1 MRVSNQSLANQL
13 QGNVQQAMRRL
24 AAAQEQISSGKRI
37 NRLSDDPFGAARAV
51 DLKSFQA
58 SLDQYKK
65 NIDGAL
71 PFLNQTDSILGD
83 VDDVLNRA
91 REVAVAM
98 ANGALSAQDRANAA
112 AEVHQLLTRLVAL
125 GNSKLENRYMFGG
138 FVNGA
143 APFALAAGVVAY
155 SGDAGQIFIQADA
168 SNSVAINLPGDRLL
182 QGVGVAGG
190 VDLFDTLSSLEA
202 ALNADNVSGPNGITT
217 QIGRLDRGLSQ
228 VLGFRAEIGARLQ
241 TLSTAS
247 AGLEIMNLRATGTR
261 SKIED
266 IDAIKV
272 FADFALLQQA
282 FQAALQA
289 SARAIQP
296 SILDFLR

>member
-1 MRVSNQSLANQL
+1 MRVSNQSIANQV
-13 QGNVQQAMRRL
+13 QDNVQQAMRRL

-65 NIDGAL
+65 NIDSAL

-143 APFALAAGVVAY
+143 APFALAAGVVTY

-168 SNSVAINLPGDRLL
+168 STSVAINLPGDQLL

-202 ALNADNVSGPNGITT
+202 ALTANNVSGPNGITT
-217 QIGRLDRGLSQ
+217 QIGRLDRGLNQ

>member
-1 MRVSNQSLANQL
+1 MRVSTQSLANQV
-13 QGNVQQAMRRL
+13 QDNVQQAMRRL
-24 AAAQEQISSGKRI
+24 AAVQEQISSGKRI

-65 NIDGAL
+65 NIDSAL
-71 PFLNQTDSILGD
+71 PFLNQTDSVLGD
-83 VDDVLNRA
+83 VDDILNRA

-98 ANGALSAQDRANAA
+98 ANGAVSAQDRANAA
-112 AEVHQLLTRLVAL
+112 AEVHQLLTQLVAV
-125 GNSKLENRYMFGG
+125 GNTKLENRYMFAG

-143 APFALAAGVVAY
+143 APFALAAGVVTY
-155 SGDAGQIFIQADA
+155 TGDAGEIFIQADR
-168 SNSVAINLPGDRLL
+168 STNVAINLPGDKLF
-182 QGVGVAGG
+182 QGVGVVGG
-190 VDLFDTLSSLEA
+190 TDLFDTLADLET
-202 ALNADNVSGPNGITT
+202 ALNANDVAGVNGITA
-217 QIGRLDRGLSQ
+217 QIGRLDRGLNQ
-228 VLGFRAEIGARLQ
+228 ALGFRAEIGARLG
-241 TLSTAS
+241 TLNTAS
-247 AGLEIMNLRATGTR
+247 AGLEIMNLRATETR

>member
-1 MRVSNQSLANQL
+1 MRVSTQSLASQV
-13 QGNVQQAMRRL
+13 QDNVQQAMRRL
-24 AAAQEQISSGKRI
+24 AAAEEQISSGKRI

-65 NIDGAL
+65 NIDSAL
-71 PFLNQTDSILGD
+71 PFLNQTDSVLGEA
-83 VDDVLNRA
+83 DDVLNRA

-98 ANGALSAQDRANAA
+98 ANGAMTAQDRANAA
-112 AEVHQLLTRLVAL
+112 AEVRQLLTRLVAS
-125 GNSKLENRYMFGG
+125 GNSKLEDRYMFAG

-143 APFALAAGVVAY
+143 APFALAAGIVTY

-168 SNSVAINLPGDRLL
+168 STGVAINLPGDKLF
-182 QGVGVAGG
+182 QGIGVAGG
-190 VDLFDTLSSLEA
+190 TDLFDALSDLET
-202 ALNADNVSGPNGITT
+202 ALNANDVAGPNGITA
-217 QIGRLDRGLSQ
+217 QIGRLDRGLNQ
-228 VLGFRAEIGARLQ
+228 VLGFRAEIGARLE
-241 TLSTAS
+241 TLNTAS
-247 AGLEIMNLRATGTR
+247 AGLEIMNLRAAETR